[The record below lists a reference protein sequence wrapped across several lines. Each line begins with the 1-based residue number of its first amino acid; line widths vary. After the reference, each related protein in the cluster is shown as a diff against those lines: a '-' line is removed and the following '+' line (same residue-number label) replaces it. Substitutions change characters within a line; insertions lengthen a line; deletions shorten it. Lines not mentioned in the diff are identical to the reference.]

1 MGLKNLIKG
10 QLLSSIS
17 YRSSDPTELA
27 AIYDRDGRRIMYES
41 VLTVMPG
48 QAAILVNEGQ
58 MTDIFMPGRYELTTN
73 NMPVTTT
80 LNQWKYGFHD
90 TFIVD
95 IIFVNT
101 NEIID
106 IPWGTSEQ
114 VTVKDAVF
122 GLVNVG
128 ANGKYSFS
136 VTDPKLFAENL
147 LGTKNR
153 YTVADLKSF
162 VTPQIAMYFKEIVTE
177 KQMDFFDMQ
186 GYCYEAAEILKA
198 KSDDFFGRYG
208 IQMQKMAIQV
218 ALPEVVKKSIDERAS
233 LGALG
238 GMEAYAYKRQVDA
251 QADAMVAMAK
261 NPNGGLNS
269 MAGMG
274 MQISAGMAM
283 GGMMA
288 GGLNGMNGGMNAGL
302 NGMNSGVNSSMGN
315 NAAGQKQHE
324 NGAAEE
330 TAACPKCG
338 ARVKKGTK
346 FCSECGAPMLI
357 RMKKCIKCGVDIS
370 SNAKFC
376 PECGADQAKKTCPKC
391 GKISEPGT
399 RFCPEC
405 GTNLTV

>member
-17 YRSSDPTELA
+17 YRSSDPQELA
-27 AIYDRDGRRIMYES
+27 AVYDRDGRRIMYES

-58 MTDIFMPGRYELTTN
+58 MTDIFMPGRYELT
-73 NMPVTTT
+73 

-114 VTVKDAVF
+114 VTVKDEVF

-128 ANGKYSFS
+128 ANGKYSLS
-136 VTDPKLFAENL
+136 ITDPKLFAENL
-147 LGTKNR
+147 MGVKNR

-186 GYCYEAAEILKA
+186 GYCYEAAQILKA

-208 IQMQKMAIQV
+208 IQMQKMAVQV
-218 ALPEVVKKSIDERAS
+218 ALPETVKKSIDERAS
-233 LGALG
+233 LGAFG
-238 GMEAYAYKRQVDA
+238 GMDAYAYKRQVDA

-261 NPNGGLNS
+261 NPNGGMNS

-274 MQISAGMAM
+274 MQMSAGMAF

-288 GGLNGMNGGMNAGL
+288 GQMNGGVQGQ
-302 NGMNSGVNSSMGN
+302 SGIHKESFVI
-315 NAAGQKQHE
+315 
-324 NGAAEE
+324 
-330 TAACPKCG
+330 CPKCG
-338 ARVKKGTK
+338 SEMKKGLK
-346 FCSECGAPMLI
+346 FCSECGASLVVQK
-357 RMKKCIKCGVDIS
+357 KKCIKCGAEI
-370 SNAKFC
+370 NADMKFC
-376 PECGADQAKKTCPKC
+376 PECGANQAQPVCPKC
-391 GKISEPGT
+391 GYKAAAGQK
-399 RFCPEC
+399 FCPEC
-405 GTNLTV
+405 GTSLL

>member
-17 YRSSDPTELA
+17 YRSSDPQELA
-27 AIYDRDGRRIMYES
+27 AVYDRDGRRIMYES

-114 VTVKDAVF
+114 VTVKDEVF

-128 ANGKYSFS
+128 ANGKYSLS
-136 VTDPKLFAENL
+136 IKDPKLFAENL
-147 LGTKNR
+147 MGVKNR

-186 GYCYEAAEILKA
+186 GYCYEAAQILKA

-208 IQMQKMAIQV
+208 IQMQKMAVQV
-218 ALPEVVKKSIDERAS
+218 ALPETVKKSIDERAS
-233 LGALG
+233 LGAFG
-238 GMEAYAYKRQVDA
+238 GMDAYAYKRQVDA

-261 NPNGGLNS
+261 NPNGGMNS

-274 MQISAGMAM
+274 MQMSAGMAF

-288 GGLNGMNGGMNAGL
+288 GQMNGGVQGQ
-302 NGMNSGVNSSMGN
+302 SGT
-315 NAAGQKQHE
+315 QKE
-324 NGAAEE
+324 SFVI
-330 TAACPKCG
+330 CPKCG
-338 ARVKKGTK
+338 SEMKKGLK
-346 FCSECGAPMLI
+346 FCSECGASLAVQK
-357 RMKKCIKCGVDIS
+357 KKCIKCGAEI
-370 SNAKFC
+370 NADMKFC
-376 PECGADQAKKTCPKC
+376 PECGANQAQPVCPKC
-391 GKISEPGT
+391 GYKAAAGQK
-399 RFCPEC
+399 FCPEC
-405 GTNLTV
+405 GTSLL

>member
-17 YRSSDPTELA
+17 YRSSDPQELA
-27 AIYDRDGRRIMYES
+27 AVYDRDGRRIMYES

-114 VTVKDAVF
+114 VTVKDEVF

-128 ANGKYSFS
+128 ANGKYSLS
-136 VTDPKLFAENL
+136 IKDPKLFAENL
-147 LGTKNR
+147 MGVKNR
-153 YTVADLKSF
+153 YTAADLKSF

-186 GYCYEAAEILKA
+186 GYCYEAAQILKA

-208 IQMQKMAIQV
+208 IQMQKMAVQV
-218 ALPEVVKKSIDERAS
+218 ALPETVKKAIDERAS

-238 GMEAYAYKRQVDA
+238 GMDAYAYKRQVDA

-261 NPNGGLNS
+261 NPNGGMNS

-274 MQISAGMAM
+274 MQMSAGMAF

-288 GGLNGMNGGMNAGL
+288 GQMSGGVQGQ
-302 NGMNSGVNSSMGN
+302 SGT
-315 NAAGQKQHE
+315 QKE
-324 NGAAEE
+324 SFVI
-330 TAACPKCG
+330 CPKCG
-338 ARVKKGTK
+338 SEMKKGLK
-346 FCSECGAPMLI
+346 FCSECGASLAVQK
-357 RMKKCIKCGVDIS
+357 KKCIKCGAEI
-370 SNAKFC
+370 NADMKFC
-376 PECGADQAKKTCPKC
+376 PECGANQAQPVCPKC
-391 GKISEPGT
+391 GYKAAAGQK
-399 RFCPEC
+399 FCPEC
-405 GTNLTV
+405 GTSLL

>member
-17 YRSSDPTELA
+17 YRSSDPQELA
-27 AIYDRDGRRIMYES
+27 AVYDRDGRRIMYES

-114 VTVKDAVF
+114 VTVKDEVF

-128 ANGKYSFS
+128 ANGKYSLS
-136 VTDPKLFAENL
+136 IKDPKLFAENL
-147 LGTKNR
+147 MGVKNR

-186 GYCYEAAEILKA
+186 GYCYEAAQILKA

-208 IQMQKMAIQV
+208 IQMQKMAVQV
-218 ALPEVVKKSIDERAS
+218 ALPETVKKAIDERAS

-238 GMEAYAYKRQVDA
+238 GMDAYAYKRQVDA

-261 NPNGGLNS
+261 NPNGGMNS

-274 MQISAGMAM
+274 MQMSAGMAF
-283 GGMMA
+283 GGMMS
-288 GGLNGMNGGMNAGL
+288 GQMNGGVQGQ
-302 NGMNSGVNSSMGN
+302 SGT
-315 NAAGQKQHE
+315 QKE
-324 NGAAEE
+324 SFVI
-330 TAACPKCG
+330 CPKCG
-338 ARVKKGTK
+338 SEMKKGLK
-346 FCSECGAPMLI
+346 FCSECGASLAVQK
-357 RMKKCIKCGVDIS
+357 KKCIKCGAEI
-370 SNAKFC
+370 NADMKFC
-376 PECGADQAKKTCPKC
+376 PECGANQAQPVCPKC
-391 GKISEPGT
+391 GYKAAAGQK
-399 RFCPEC
+399 FCPEC
-405 GTNLTV
+405 GTSLL

>member
-27 AIYDRDGRRIMYES
+27 AVYDRDGRRIMYQS

-58 MTDIFMPGRYELTTN
+58 LTDIFMPGRYELTTN
-73 NMPVTTT
+73 NMPITTT
-80 LNQWKYGFHD
+80 LNQWKYGFND

-128 ANGKYSFS
+128 ANGKYSLS

-147 LGTKNR
+147 LGVKNR

-162 VTPQIAMYFKEIVTE
+162 MTPQIAMYFKEIVTE

-186 GYCYEAAEILKA
+186 SYCYEAAQILKA

-208 IQMQKMAIQV
+208 IQMQKMAVQV
-218 ALPEVVKKSIDERAS
+218 ALPEVVKKAIDERAS

-238 GMEAYAYKRQVDA
+238 GMDAYAYKRQVDA

-261 NPNGGLNS
+261 NPNGGMNS

-274 MQISAGMAM
+274 MQMSAGMAF

-288 GGLNGMNGGMNAGL
+288 GNMANMNGGMSR
-302 NGMNSGVNSSMGN
+302 NGM
-315 NAAGQKQHE
+315 AANTNV
-324 NGAAEE
+324 NGAVQQN
-330 TAACPKCG
+330 TGDSLITCPKCG
-338 ARVKKGTK
+338 ASVKKGTK
-346 FCSECGAPMLI
+346 FCSECGASMLI
-357 RMKKCIKCGVDIS
+357 QKKKCLKCGADIDTS
-370 SNAKFC
+370 VKFC
-376 PECGADQAKKTCPKC
+376 PECGADQSQKICPKC
-391 GKISEPGT
+391 GHAAAPGT
-399 RFCPEC
+399 KFCPEC
-405 GTNLTV
+405 GTNLG

>member
-17 YRSSDPTELA
+17 YRSSDPQELA
-27 AIYDRDGRRIMYES
+27 AVYDRDGRRIMYES

-114 VTVKDAVF
+114 VTVKDEVF

-128 ANGKYSFS
+128 ANGKYSLS
-136 VTDPKLFAENL
+136 ITDPKLFAENL
-147 LGTKNR
+147 MGVKNR

-186 GYCYEAAEILKA
+186 GYCYEAAQILKA

-208 IQMQKMAIQV
+208 IQMQKMAVQV
-218 ALPEVVKKSIDERAS
+218 ALPETVKKSIDERAS

-238 GMEAYAYKRQVDA
+238 GMDAY
-251 QADAMVAMAK
+251 ADAMVAMAK
-261 NPNGGLNS
+261 NPNGGMNS

-274 MQISAGMAM
+274 MQMSAGMAF

-288 GGLNGMNGGMNAGL
+288 GQMNGGVQGQ
-302 NGMNSGVNSSMGN
+302 SGT
-315 NAAGQKQHE
+315 QKE
-324 NGAAEE
+324 SFVI
-330 TAACPKCG
+330 CPKCG
-338 ARVKKGTK
+338 SEMKKGLK
-346 FCSECGAPMLI
+346 FCSECGASLVVQK
-357 RMKKCIKCGVDIS
+357 KKCIKCGAEI
-370 SNAKFC
+370 NADMKFC
-376 PECGADQAKKTCPKC
+376 PECGANQAQPVCPKC
-391 GKISEPGT
+391 GYKAAAGQK
-399 RFCPEC
+399 FCPEC
-405 GTNLTV
+405 GTSLL

>member
-1 MGLKNLIKG
+1 MGLRNLIKG

-27 AIYDRDGRRIMYES
+27 AVYDRDGRRIMYES

-58 MTDIFMPGRYELTTN
+58 LTDIFLPGRYELTTS

-80 LNQWKYGFHD
+80 LNQWKYGFND

-128 ANGKYSFS
+128 ANGKYSVS

-162 VTPQIAMYFKEIVTE
+162 ITPQIAMYFKEIVTE

-186 GYCYEAAEILKA
+186 GYCYEAAEIMKI
-198 KSDDFFGRYG
+198 KSSDFFGHYG

-218 ALPEVVKKSIDERAS
+218 ALPEVVKKAIDERAS

-238 GMEAYAYKRQVDA
+238 GMDAYAYKRQVDA

-274 MQISAGMAM
+274 MQMSAGMAM

-288 GGLNGMNGGMNAGL
+288 GGMANFGGIGRGMGPQGNATGQNMNQQGNMNGQNMGA
-302 NGMNSGVNSSMGN
+302 SSV
-315 NAAGQKQHE
+315 HV
-324 NGAAEE
+324 
-330 TAACPKCG
+330 CPNCG
-338 ARVKKGTK
+338 ASMQAGTK
-346 FCSECGAPMLI
+346 FCSECGASMSKPQ
-357 RMKKCIKCGVDIS
+357 KKCVKCGSTIDD
-370 SNAKFC
+370 NARFC
-376 PECGADQAKKTCPKC
+376 PECGADQTQKICPKC
-391 GKISEPGT
+391 GNVVKQGT
-399 RFCPEC
+399 KFCSEC
-405 GTNLTV
+405 GANLTN

>member
-17 YRSSDPTELA
+17 YRSSDPQELA
-27 AIYDRDGRRIMYES
+27 AVYDRDGRRIMYES

-114 VTVKDAVF
+114 VTVKDEVF

-128 ANGKYSFS
+128 ANGKYSLS
-136 VTDPKLFAENL
+136 IKDPKLFAENL
-147 LGTKNR
+147 MGVKNR

-186 GYCYEAAEILKA
+186 GYCYEAAQILKA
-198 KSDDFFGRYG
+198 KSDDFFGSYG
-208 IQMQKMAIQV
+208 IQMQKMAVQV
-218 ALPEVVKKSIDERAS
+218 ALPETVKKAIDERAS

-238 GMEAYAYKRQVDA
+238 GMDAYAYKRQVDA

-261 NPNGGLNS
+261 NPNGGMNS

-274 MQISAGMAM
+274 MQMSAGMAF
-283 GGMMA
+283 GGMMV
-288 GGLNGMNGGMNAGL
+288 GQMNGGVQGQ
-302 NGMNSGVNSSMGN
+302 SGT
-315 NAAGQKQHE
+315 QKE
-324 NGAAEE
+324 SFVI
-330 TAACPKCG
+330 CPKCG
-338 ARVKKGTK
+338 SEMKKGLK
-346 FCSECGAPMLI
+346 FCSECGASLAVQK
-357 RMKKCIKCGVDIS
+357 KKCIKCGAEI
-370 SNAKFC
+370 NADMKFC
-376 PECGADQAKKTCPKC
+376 PECGANQAQPVCPKC
-391 GKISEPGT
+391 GYKAAAGQK
-399 RFCPEC
+399 FCPEC
-405 GTNLTV
+405 GTSLL

>member
-17 YRSSDPTELA
+17 YRSSDPQELA
-27 AIYDRDGRRIMYES
+27 AVYDRDGRRVMYGS

-48 QAAILVNEGQ
+48 QTAILVNEGQ

-73 NMPVTTT
+73 NMPITTT

-114 VTVKDAVF
+114 VTVKDDVF

-128 ANGKYSFS
+128 ANGKYSLS
-136 VTDPKLFAENL
+136 ITDPKLFAENL
-147 LGTKNR
+147 MGVKNR
-153 YTVADLKSF
+153 YTVADLKGF

-186 GYCYEAAEILKA
+186 GYCYEAAQILKT

-208 IQMQKMAIQV
+208 IQMQKMAVQA
-218 ALPEVVKKSIDERAS
+218 ALPESVKKAIDERAS

-238 GMEAYAYKRQVDA
+238 GMDAYAYKRQVDA

-261 NPNGGLNS
+261 NPNGGMNS

-274 MQISAGMAM
+274 MQMSAGMAF

-288 GGLNGMNGGMNAGL
+288 GQMNGSVQG
-302 NGMNSGVNSSMGN
+302 GN
-315 NAAGQKQHE
+315 Q
-324 NGAAEE
+324 
-330 TAACPKCG
+330 TAAQKESFVICPKCG
-338 ARVKKGTK
+338 AEIKKGTK
-346 FCSECGAPMLI
+346 FCSECGASLVI
-357 RMKKCIKCGVDIS
+357 QKKKCIKCGVEI
-370 SNAKFC
+370 NADMKFC
-376 PECGADQAKKTCPKC
+376 PECGADQTQPVCPKC
-391 GKISEPGT
+391 GYKAQPGQK
-399 RFCPEC
+399 FCPEC
-405 GTNLTV
+405 GTKF

>member
-17 YRSSDPTELA
+17 YRSSDPQELA
-27 AIYDRDGRRIMYES
+27 AVYDRDGRRIMYES

-114 VTVKDAVF
+114 VTVKDEVF

-128 ANGKYSFS
+128 ANGKYSLS
-136 VTDPKLFAENL
+136 ITDPKLFAENL
-147 LGTKNR
+147 MGVKNR

-186 GYCYEAAEILKA
+186 GYCYEAAQILKA

-208 IQMQKMAIQV
+208 IQMQKMAVQV
-218 ALPEVVKKSIDERAS
+218 ALPETVKKSIDERAS

-238 GMEAYAYKRQVDA
+238 GMDAYAYKRQVDA

-261 NPNGGLNS
+261 NPNGGMNS

-274 MQISAGMAM
+274 MQMSAGMAF

-288 GGLNGMNGGMNAGL
+288 GQMNGSVQGQAGT
-302 NGMNSGVNSSMGN
+302 
-315 NAAGQKQHE
+315 QKESFVICQ
-324 NGAAEE
+324 
-330 TAACPKCG
+330 KCG
-338 ARVKKGTK
+338 SEMKKGLK
-346 FCSECGAPMLI
+346 FCSECGASLAVQK
-357 RMKKCIKCGVDIS
+357 KKCIKCGAEI
-370 SNAKFC
+370 NADMKFC
-376 PECGADQAKKTCPKC
+376 PECGANQAQPVCPKC
-391 GKISEPGT
+391 GYKATAGQK
-399 RFCPEC
+399 FCPEC
-405 GTNLTV
+405 GTSLL

>member
-17 YRSSDPTELA
+17 YRSSDPQELA
-27 AIYDRDGRRIMYES
+27 AVYDRDGRRIMYES

-114 VTVKDAVF
+114 VTVKDEVF

-128 ANGKYSFS
+128 ANGKYSLS
-136 VTDPKLFAENL
+136 IKDPKLFAENL
-147 LGTKNR
+147 MGVKNR

-186 GYCYEAAEILKA
+186 GYCYEAAQILKA

-208 IQMQKMAIQV
+208 IQMQKMAVQV
-218 ALPEVVKKSIDERAS
+218 ALPETVKKAIDERAS

-238 GMEAYAYKRQVDA
+238 GMDAYAYKRQVDA

-261 NPNGGLNS
+261 NPNGGMNS

-274 MQISAGMAM
+274 MQMSAGMAF

-288 GGLNGMNGGMNAGL
+288 GQMNGG
-302 NGMNSGVNSSMGN
+302 VQ
-315 NAAGQKQHE
+315 GQLGIQKE
-324 NGAAEE
+324 SFVI
-330 TAACPKCG
+330 CPKCG
-338 ARVKKGTK
+338 SEMKKGLK
-346 FCSECGAPMLI
+346 FCSECGASLAVQK
-357 RMKKCIKCGVDIS
+357 KKCIKCGAEI
-370 SNAKFC
+370 NADMKFC
-376 PECGADQAKKTCPKC
+376 PECGANQAQPVCPKC
-391 GKISEPGT
+391 GYKAAAGQK
-399 RFCPEC
+399 FCPEC
-405 GTNLTV
+405 GTSLL

>member
-17 YRSSDPTELA
+17 YRSSDPQELA
-27 AIYDRDGRRIMYES
+27 AVYDRDGRRVMYGS

-73 NMPVTTT
+73 NMPITTT

-114 VTVKDAVF
+114 VTVKDDVF

-128 ANGKYSFS
+128 ANGKYSLS
-136 VTDPKLFAENL
+136 ITDPKLFAENL
-147 LGTKNR
+147 MGVKNR
-153 YTVADLKSF
+153 YTVTDLKGF

-186 GYCYEAAEILKA
+186 GYCYEAAQILKA

-208 IQMQKMAIQV
+208 IQMQKMAVQV
-218 ALPEVVKKSIDERAS
+218 ALPETVKKSIDERAS

-238 GMEAYAYKRQVDA
+238 GMDAYAYKRQVDA

-261 NPNGGLNS
+261 NPGGGMNS

-274 MQISAGMAM
+274 MQMSAGMAF

-288 GGLNGMNGGMNAGL
+288 GQMNGGMQG
-302 NGMNSGVNSSMGN
+302 GS
-315 NAAGQKQHE
+315 Q
-324 NGAAEE
+324 
-330 TAACPKCG
+330 TAAQKESFVICPKCG
-338 ARVKKGTK
+338 AEIKKGTK
-346 FCSECGAPMLI
+346 FCSECGASLI
-357 RMKKCIKCGVDIS
+357 IQKKKCIKCGAEI
-370 SNAKFC
+370 NADMKFC
-376 PECGADQAKKTCPKC
+376 PECGADQTQPVCPKC
-391 GKISEPGT
+391 GYKAQPGQK
-399 RFCPEC
+399 FCPEC
-405 GTNLTV
+405 GTKF

>member
-17 YRSSDPTELA
+17 YRSSDPQELA
-27 AIYDRDGRRIMYES
+27 AVYDRDGRRIMYES

-48 QAAILVNEGQ
+48 QVAILVNEGQ

-114 VTVKDAVF
+114 VTVKDEVF

-128 ANGKYSFS
+128 ANGKYSLS
-136 VTDPKLFAENL
+136 ITDPKLFAENL
-147 LGTKNR
+147 MGVKNR

-186 GYCYEAAEILKA
+186 GYCYEAAQILKA

-208 IQMQKMAIQV
+208 IQMQKMAVQV
-218 ALPEVVKKSIDERAS
+218 ALPETVKKSIDERAS

-238 GMEAYAYKRQVDA
+238 GMDAYAYKRQVDA

-261 NPNGGLNS
+261 NPNGGMNS

-274 MQISAGMAM
+274 MQMSAGMAF

-288 GGLNGMNGGMNAGL
+288 GQMNGSVQGQAGT
-302 NGMNSGVNSSMGN
+302 
-315 NAAGQKQHE
+315 QKE
-324 NGAAEE
+324 SFVI
-330 TAACPKCG
+330 CPKCG
-338 ARVKKGTK
+338 SEMKKGLK
-346 FCSECGAPMLI
+346 FCSECGASLAVQK
-357 RMKKCIKCGVDIS
+357 KKCIKCGAEI
-370 SNAKFC
+370 NADMKFC
-376 PECGADQAKKTCPKC
+376 PECGANQAQPVCPKC
-391 GKISEPGT
+391 GYKAAAGQK
-399 RFCPEC
+399 FCPEC
-405 GTNLTV
+405 GTSLL